1 MSSMKKRVVVCA
13 AMMLIAGGLRQAY
26 AQPVAT
32 ITIVVCL
39 SSTNQPLWGVP
50 VNLGSAIHFTI
61 LAGSAITSTGG
72 GTINGDVGLSPA
84 GGSFISLATNEVNGT
99 LYAVDGSGPAGSVN
113 APGVLAAA
121 KADLTTAY
129 NEARDR
135 TPVPAGDYFLNPGGG
150 NIGGLSLVPGLY
162 KFTSTAS
169 IMGADVTLT
178 GGANDVWI
186 FQIGTALT
194 VGPGGRHVILVGGA
208 QARNI
213 FWQVGSSATIG
224 PFADFKGT
232 IMADQSITMDTSST
246 MEGRALARIAA
257 VTFNGTNASLPM
269 PEAPRFTHI
278 FGTASNPVTAVLITT
293 PYFLLTL
300 ETSPDLLLKT
310 WTTIATDTPLATP
323 WTFVDDN
330 ATTVATQR
338 FYRAFITPY

>member
-1 MSSMKKRVVVCA
+1 MKKRALICA
-13 AMMLIAGGLRQAY
+13 AMMLMAGGLPQAY

-39 SSTNQPLWGVP
+39 TSTNQPLWGVP

-72 GTINGDVGLSPA
+72 GTINGDVGLIPA
-84 GGSFISLATNEVNGT
+84 SGSFMGLVTNQVNGT
-99 LYAVDGSGPAGSVN
+99 LYAVDGAGPAGSVN
-113 APGVLAAA
+113 APGILAAA
-121 KADLTTAY
+121 RTDLTTAY

-135 TPVPAGDYFLNPGGG
+135 TPVPVGNYFLNPGGG
-150 NIGGLSLVPGLY
+150 NIGGLSLIPGLY

-178 GGANDVWI
+178 GGVNDVWI
-186 FQIGTALT
+186 FQVGTALT
-194 VGPGGRHVILVGGA
+194 VGPDGRHVILAGGA
-208 QARNI
+208 QAKNI
-213 FWQVGSSATIG
+213 FWQVGSSATLG
-224 PFADFKGT
+224 TYADFKGT
-232 IMADQSITMDTSST
+232 IMADQSITMDTGST

-269 PEAPRFTHI
+269 PEAPRFTYI
-278 FGTASNPVTAVLITT
+278 SGTVSNPVTVVLITT

-300 ETSPDLLLKT
+300 QTSPDLLLNT
-310 WTTIATDTPLATP
+310 WTTIATDTPLSTP
-323 WTFVDDN
+323 WTFVNGN

-338 FYRAFITPY
+338 FYRAFITPW